1 MSQKLQKQLNVYC
14 ISTRKK
20 NKNKLQVTK
29 AKEYETGEIDKN
41 LQITI
46 SKKVQNSRKQ
56 FELTEVQRDII

>member
-1 MSQKLQKQLNVYC
+1 MC
-14 ISTRKK
+14 IAYQPEKK
-20 NKNKLQVTK
+20 RNKLQVTK

-56 FELTEVQRDII
+56 FELTEVQRDIR